1 MPTRP
6 GSQLGRRIIS
16 LYAGLVIFGWSVA
29 LLVEAELGVLPW
41 DVLHQGLARHWGL
54 TIGVWSVIAGVVVLL
69 LWVPLRE
76 RPGWGT
82 ISNVLIVGPAI
93 DASVWLM
100 PTPDQLGLRITYALV
115 AIVVN
120 ALATALYIGAR
131 FGPGPRDG
139 LMTGLTR
146 RTGRSVRLVRTCIEV
161 VVVAT
166 GFALGGTL
174 GFATLAF
181 VLAIGPLVHW
191 FMPLLHIASP
201 DDLAHEDQLRPP
213 TTET

>member
-1 MPTRP
+1 MPTESR
-6 GSQLGRRIIS
+6 SRLVRRIVS
-16 LYAGLVIFGWSVA
+16 LYAGLVIFGWSEA
-29 LLVEAELGVLPW
+29 LLVEAKLGVLPW

-54 TIGVWSVIAGVVVLL
+54 TIGIWSVIAGAGVLL
-69 LWVPLRE
+69 LWLPLRE
-76 RPGWGT
+76 RPGLGT
-82 ISNVLIVGPAI
+82 VSNVLTIGPAL

-100 PTPDQLGLRITYALV
+100 PTPDQMWLRAVYVVV

-139 LMTGLTR
+139 LMTGLVR
-146 RTGRSVRLVRTCIEV
+146 RTGGSVRLVRTAIEV

-174 GFATLAF
+174 GIATLAF
-181 VLAIGPLVHW
+181 VLTIGPLVHW

-201 DDLAHEDQLRPP
+201 DEPAPAG
-213 TTET
+213 

>member
-1 MPTRP
+1 MPAESR
-6 GSQLGRRIIS
+6 SRLGRRILS
-16 LYAGLVIFGWSVA
+16 LYVGLVIFGWSEA

-54 TIGVWSVIAGVVVLL
+54 TIGVWSVIVGVGVLL

-76 RPGWGT
+76 RPGLGT
-82 ISNVLIVGPAI
+82 ISNVLIIGPAI

-100 PTPDQLGLRITYALV
+100 PTPDQLWPRVSYVVV

-131 FGPGPRDG
+131 FGTGPRDG
-139 LMTGLTR
+139 LMTGLVR
-146 RTGRSVRLVRTCIEV
+146 RTGGSVRLVRTAIEV

-174 GFATLAF
+174 GIATLAF
-181 VLAIGPLVHW
+181 VLTIGPLVHW

-201 DDLAHEDQLRPP
+201 DDPEAVDPH
-213 TTET
+213 

>member
-1 MPTRP
+1 MPAESR
-6 GSQLGRRIIS
+6 SRLGRRILS
-16 LYAGLVIFGWSVA
+16 LYAGLVIFGWSEA

-54 TIGVWSVIAGVVVLL
+54 TIGIWSIIVGAGVLL

-76 RPGWGT
+76 RPGLGT
-82 ISNVLIVGPAI
+82 ISNVLTIGPAI

-100 PTPDQLGLRITYALV
+100 PTPDQLWLRVSYVVV

-139 LMTGLTR
+139 LMTGLVR
-146 RTGRSVRLVRTCIEV
+146 RTGGSLRQVRTAIEV

-174 GFATLAF
+174 GIATLAF
-181 VLAIGPLVHW
+181 VLTIGPLVHW

-201 DDLAHEDQLRPP
+201 DDPKAVDPH
-213 TTET
+213 